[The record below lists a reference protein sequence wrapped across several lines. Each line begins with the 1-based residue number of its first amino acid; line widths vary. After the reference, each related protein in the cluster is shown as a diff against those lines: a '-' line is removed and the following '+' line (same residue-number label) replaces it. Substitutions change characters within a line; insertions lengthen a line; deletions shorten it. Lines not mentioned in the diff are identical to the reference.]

1 MAKPIELM
9 PKPTGQGAREE
20 LQRRLDAAPV
30 EHAEAV
36 LSGYELLQELHESG
50 TLDVLRGLL
59 GAGDQVVRH
68 AVALAIQPEAVNG
81 LRNLLVLSKVLG
93 SVNPDVLHRCL
104 FRCARRIGC
113 TAGGRPAVALCAL
126 SAHVFEGEPSRLG
139 CGGYGAREAWAG
151 DWPQAQIVRSN
162 HHQALRI
169 FLAAAFPSTRA
180 RSARAAS
187 GFPPVHLSG
196 DSQSGSAA
204 PARPRCPSRAAAG
217 APW

>member
-9 PKPTGQGAREE
+9 PKPSGQGAREE

-36 LSGYELLQELHESG
+36 LAGYELLQELHESG

-93 SVNPDVLHRCL
+93 SVNPDVLHGYFPECPTHWLRRRRRTLRRSSHSSGACL
-104 FRCARRIGC
+104 R
-113 TAGGRPAVALCAL
+113 
-126 SAHVFEGEPSRLG
+126 
-139 CGGYGAREAWAG
+139 W
-151 DWPQAQIVRSN
+151 
-162 HHQALRI
+162 
-169 FLAAAFPSTRA
+169 
-180 RSARAAS
+180 
-187 GFPPVHLSG
+187 
-196 DSQSGSAA
+196 
-204 PARPRCPSRAAAG
+204 RAAAL
-217 APW
+217 